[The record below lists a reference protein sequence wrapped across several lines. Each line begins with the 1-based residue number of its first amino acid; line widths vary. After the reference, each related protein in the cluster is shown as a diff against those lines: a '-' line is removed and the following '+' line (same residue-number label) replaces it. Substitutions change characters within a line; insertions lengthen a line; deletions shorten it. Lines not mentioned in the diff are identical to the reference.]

1 MAANLMVCPTR
12 TEETEKE
19 REERSQE
26 KGRRP
31 RPCLG
36 WRDGEGRKGG
46 MRRRWEVDKL
56 GAAPRLSHLS
66 SPLTSQQPLPR

>member
-1 MAANLMVCPTR
+1 MVANLMGCPTR

-19 REERSQE
+19 REEQSAE

-36 WRDGEGRKGG
+36 WRDGEGRRADEEEVGG
-46 MRRRWEVDKL
+46 
-56 GAAPRLSHLS
+56 
-66 SPLTSQQPLPR
+66 